1 MIEATDLMQDNT
13 DGFDTIQEAA
23 EPTDYGL
30 QRLLTYETV
39 EVEAV
44 VGYQY
49 GICYL
54 NNAWLKYKRNRDTMT
69 LRTLQGAIVPSDPD
83 VMIYNF
89 AKYAVFNNELSSIDE
104 NMYYTS
110 ITLPTKLK
118 PLQLIEHVTRKPR

>member
-1 MIEATDLMQDNT
+1 
-13 DGFDTIQEAA
+13 
-23 EPTDYGL
+23 
-30 QRLLTYETV
+30 
-39 EVEAV
+39 
-44 VGYQY
+44 
-49 GICYL
+49 
-54 NNAWLKYKRNRDTMT
+54 MT